1 MYFFLHHCA
10 PTIFKQNIIL
20 NKQKTLYDMWGMLLL
35 FYTLYHTRDFPKKGV
50 HICSPLFSINYFQTE
65 NNFQYAKI

>member
-1 MYFFLHHCA
+1 M
-10 PTIFKQNIIL
+10 